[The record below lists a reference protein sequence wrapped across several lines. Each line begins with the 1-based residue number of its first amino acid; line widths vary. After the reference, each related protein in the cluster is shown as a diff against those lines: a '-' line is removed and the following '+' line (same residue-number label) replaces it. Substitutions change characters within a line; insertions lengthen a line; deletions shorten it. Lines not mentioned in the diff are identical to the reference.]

1 MYKAGATSNL
11 GVPGIE
17 KHVFGEGTVYVKL
30 YAVYTFPDGVFV
42 CVVHLLHS
50 TLRATAEVLVAFT

>member
-1 MYKAGATSNL
+1 
-11 GVPGIE
+11 VR
-17 KHVFGEGTVYVKL
+17 L